1 MKKFFGFGAG
11 KGRSS
16 PTFRTEPM
24 NGLRAR
30 ADKNEEVNKSQRG
43 YDVRVKDLKKI
54 HRAAAVGDVAKMQ
67 RLLLLGKDVNKR
79 DKMKRTPLHL
89 ACTIGHADMVTLLVE
104 RKCQLNLCDR
114 ECKTPLMKAVQCQE
128 EACVTILLEHGAN
141 PHLTDNFGNTALH
154 YAVAGENTS
163 IVEKLILYHANIEAR
178 NKFELTPFLLA
189 VNENK
194 HQMVELLIGKKADV
208 HVVDKSKRTALML
221 AATSKSPDVVRLLL
235 QQGVNTSSRD
245 ECGWTAE
252 DYAVFGGFDVNRQ
265 IIAQHREERIKNF
278 SQNNNPVTNKT
289 FEEDSLSSISV
300 KPGDDNASWPTS
312 DDEDLSF
319 NMKNTSKPNLR
330 KLMNVSQR
338 FKNLETELGLVS
350 PQDETL
356 FEDDNSDN
364 KCEDTFGV
372 PSKPSVDIC
381 DSSPPALPSPD
392 SILKPPFTSLG
403 LGLTKEGEEQPVI
416 ETKHDGITESVP
428 QAQTVNDCLTSAD
441 RADKNDR
448 HVMLSALGF
457 AEQNEESPW
466 DSESNS
472 ESLPEKYIDHLSGNA
487 DQKGTSPLNEQV
499 EDSPEKYSFL
509 KPTVEEKDSVPKKG
523 GEMEEKQTSKS
534 DSPGKC
540 SYLKPA
546 VEGKDFVPNEPG
558 EMEEKEASKS
568 DSPEK
573 YFHLKPAV
581 EGKDFIP
588 NQPGE
593 MEEIQAC
600 QTDSPGKYSYL
611 KPGVEVNHSLPNK
624 PGEMEEKETSE
635 SDFSAE
641 LDLEM
646 TTEEEEESLSESENK
661 HLQIEETKRHQNDEM
676 AVLESIYA
684 SASAGLM
691 HPIGSGKTDNN
702 LCPITENEESDGDP
716 ALDTKELM
724 KGEKEKQTSKESVII
739 PRFEKAPSLTSRPLQ
754 MNDDST
760 SSGMDQD
767 EGRPAKKTSSEA
779 EEVKKQIDSVD
790 DLDDLT
796 PSSETISEDFHMPCS
811 NYMICMSLI
820 EQHGMDCKDSVSLLK
835 IQDMVLSYERLI
847 ELKKN
852 HCGQLKRKNKKMENK
867 ANRLQKELSET
878 KEVISKL
885 ELQKVEWEQ
894 ELCSLRFTLK
904 QEKERR
910 RNAEMLYEKIQ
921 EQLIR
926 KEEQYNKEVE
936 MKQELELNLRTLD
949 MELRTVKNDF
959 NQVVEEWNDTKKQ
972 LCREQDARILQ
983 DGILNNHLC
992 KQKEIE
998 MDNKR
1003 SSGISNSHENE
1014 KYLLHN
1020 KYILE
1025 DQIAMLR
1032 LEIDTINNQSQ
1043 EKERKYCEDIEIL
1056 KEKHVSLQ
1064 KTIKLN
1070 EERLTKTELQH
1081 SGQINALSIE
1091 NTMLKSKLE
1100 NEKQNK
1106 ERLDEKVESYR
1117 ARLAAAIQDY
1127 DQSQTSK
1134 RDLELAF
1141 QRAKGEWF
1149 RVQDKL
1155 NFDVSKLKEDNEL
1168 LSQNLSEAESKFN
1181 TLETELHRTRD
1192 ALREK
1197 TLVLERAQRDLSQ
1210 TQCQKKEIEHSYQS
1224 AQDKVSKYIGK
1235 QESLKERLSQ
1245 LQSEN
1250 MLLQQ
1255 QLDDAH
1261 NKASSK
1267 EKVVINIQD
1276 QFQDI
1281 LKKLEAESQ
1290 KQALVIEASKQELI
1304 NERNLLRE
1312 RMYVYEKEK
1321 VEREVAVRQL
1331 QEELADTLKKQ
1342 SMSEASLEVTSRCRM
1357 NLEDEVQDLKKKL
1370 AQIRN
1375 QLQDAQER
1383 HAEAVTRIET
1393 LKDHVQKLEVEN
1405 AELKDTITKQV
1416 EKIEQLQENTLSTC
1430 SSDDEKG
1437 QIKKFIELK
1446 QSLECSLN
1454 QEMKKNGELEKEI
1467 ARFKKLLKV
1476 TRKKLSEYENEDL
1489 SFHGDLRTSH
1499 AETDIQINMLKHKVD
1514 DLTAKLETLS
1524 SKNQVLT
1531 LELSSMKE
1539 IQTKCEKLEKNK
1551 KKLEQ
1556 QVVNLRSCVEV
1567 NMVEYSKIEQYKRE
1581 LEERTRLN
1589 IEEKLK
1595 EVDLFLQTQ
1604 VASQES
1610 LAQLRENNNA
1620 SLRSQMELR
1629 IKELEFE
1636 LLKMKSSQEDL
1647 TKTELDRYKHLY
1659 LEEVTHRMS
1668 LTNELNKTS
1677 ERLAETSTKLLVEK
1691 QQKQTLLDTINMR
1704 PSLDLPYGRNVNNSS
1719 LFNRNVTL
1727 RENVVIPTS
1736 NSWRSS
1742 KDIGTF
1748 LTKMQQEL
1756 EKNITRELE
1765 EVAAEFESGSS
1776 GGATSLESTFE
1787 RHINC
1792 DDVLKSYREYSQ
1804 FLKKKY
1810 TI

>member
-1 MKKFFGFGAG
+1 MKKFFGFGTG

-16 PTFRTEPM
+16 PTFRTELM
-24 NGLRAR
+24 NGLQAPV
-30 ADKNEEVNKSQRG
+30 DKNEGVNKSQHG
-43 YDVRVKDLKKI
+43 YNVRMKDLKKI
-54 HRAAAVGDVAKMQ
+54 HRAAFVGDVAKMQ
-67 RLLLLGKDVNKR
+67 RLLLLGKDLNKR

-114 ECKTPLMKAVQCQE
+114 ECRTPLMKAVQCQE

-154 YAVAGENTS
+154 YAVAGDNTS
-163 IVEKLILYHANIEAR
+163 IVEKLILYHANVEAR

-235 QQGVNTSSRD
+235 QQGINPSSRD

-252 DYAVFGGFDVNRQ
+252 DYAAFSGFDVNRQ
-265 IIAQHREERIKNF
+265 IIAQHTEERLKYF
-278 SQNNNPVTNKT
+278 SQNNNP
-289 FEEDSLSSISV
+289 
-300 KPGDDNASWPTS
+300 
-312 DDEDLSF
+312 
-319 NMKNTSKPNLR
+319 
-330 KLMNVSQR
+330 
-338 FKNLETELGLVS
+338 
-350 PQDETL
+350 
-356 FEDDNSDN
+356 
-364 KCEDTFGV
+364 
-372 PSKPSVDIC
+372 
-381 DSSPPALPSPD
+381 
-392 SILKPPFTSLG
+392 
-403 LGLTKEGEEQPVI
+403 
-416 ETKHDGITESVP
+416 
-428 QAQTVNDCLTSAD
+428 
-441 RADKNDR
+441 
-448 HVMLSALGF
+448 
-457 AEQNEESPW
+457 
-466 DSESNS
+466 
-472 ESLPEKYIDHLSGNA
+472 
-487 DQKGTSPLNEQV
+487 
-499 EDSPEKYSFL
+499 
-509 KPTVEEKDSVPKKG
+509 
-523 GEMEEKQTSKS
+523 

-546 VEGKDFVPNEPG
+546 VEGKGFVPNEPR
-558 EMEEKEASKS
+558 EMEDIQASQS
-568 DSPEK
+568 DSPGK
-573 YFHLKPAV
+573 YSYLKPAV

-588 NQPGE
+588 NQPRE
-593 MEEIQAC
+593 VEEIQAS
-600 QTDSPGKYSYL
+600 QSDSPGKYSYL

-661 HLQIEETKRHQNDEM
+661 HLQIEETEKHQNDEM

-684 SASAGLM
+684 SAAAGLM

-702 LCPITENEESDGDP
+702 LCRITENEESDGDP
-716 ALDTKELM
+716 ALDTKELR
-724 KGEKEKQTSKESVII
+724 KGEKEKQTSEESVIT

-767 EGRPAKKTSSEA
+767 EGRPAKKTSSEE
-779 EEVKKQIDSVD
+779 EEVKKQIDSMD

-796 PSSETISEDFHMPCS
+796 PSSETISEGFHVPCS
-811 NYMICMSLI
+811 NYMTCMSLI

-835 IQDMVLSYERLI
+835 IQDTVLSYGRLI
-847 ELKKN
+847 ELKKY

-867 ANRLQKELSET
+867 AKGLQKELSEK
-878 KEVISKL
+878 KEMLSNL

-921 EQLIR
+921 EQLTR

-959 NQVVEEWNDTKKQ
+959 SQVVEEWNDTKKQ

-1003 SSGISNSHENE
+1003 SSGISNSCEKE

-1020 KYILE
+1020 KYMLE

-1032 LEIDTINNQSQ
+1032 LEIDTINNQNQ

-1064 KTIKLN
+1064 KTIKLT
-1070 EERLTKTELQH
+1070 EERLTNTELQH
-1081 SGQINALSIE
+1081 SGQINALTIE

-1106 ERLDEKVESYR
+1106 ERLDENVESYR
-1117 ARLAAAIQDY
+1117 ARLATAIQDY

-1197 TLVLERAQRDLSQ
+1197 TLVLERVQRDLSQ
-1210 TQCQKKEIEHSYQS
+1210 TQCQKKEIEHAYQS

-1255 QLDDAH
+1255 QLDDAY

-1281 LKKLEAESQ
+1281 IKKLQAESQ

-1357 NLEDEVQDLKKKL
+1357 NLEDEVKDLKEKL
-1370 AQIRN
+1370 AQSRN

-1383 HAEAVTRIET
+1383 HAEAVMRIET

-1405 AELKDTITKQV
+1405 AELKDTIKKQV
-1416 EKIEQLQENTLSTC
+1416 GKIEQLQENTLSTC
-1430 SSDDEKG
+1430 SSDDEKE

-1467 ARFKKLLKV
+1467 TRFKKLLKA
-1476 TRKKLSEYENEDL
+1476 TRKKLSECGNEDL

-1531 LELSSMKE
+1531 QELSSMKE

-1556 QVVNLRSCVEV
+1556 QVVNLRSRVEV

-1589 IEEKLK
+1589 IAEKLK
-1595 EVDLFLQTQ
+1595 EVNLFLQTQ

-1610 LAQLRENNNA
+1610 LAQLRENTNA

-1636 LLKMKSSQEDL
+1636 LFKMKSSQEDL
-1647 TKTELDRYKHLY
+1647 TKTELGRYKHLY
-1659 LEEVTHRMS
+1659 LEEVMHRTS

-1704 PSLDLPYGRNVNNSS
+1704 PALDLPYGRNVNNSS
-1719 LFNRNVTL
+1719 LFNRNVAL
-1727 RENVVIPTS
+1727 RENMVIPTS

-1765 EVAAEFESGSS
+1765 KVAAEFESGSS

-1792 DDVLKSYREYSQ
+1792 DDVQKAYREYSE

-1810 TI
+1810 SI

>member
-1 MKKFFGFGAG
+1 MKKFFGFGTG

-16 PTFRTEPM
+16 PTFRTELM
-24 NGLRAR
+24 NGLQAPV
-30 ADKNEEVNKSQRG
+30 DKNEGVNKSQHG
-43 YDVRVKDLKKI
+43 YNVRMKDLKKI
-54 HRAAAVGDVAKMQ
+54 HRAAFVGDVAKMQ
-67 RLLLLGKDVNKR
+67 RLLLLGKDLNKR

-114 ECKTPLMKAVQCQE
+114 ECRTPLMKAVQCQE

-154 YAVAGENTS
+154 YAVAGDNTS
-163 IVEKLILYHANIEAR
+163 IVEKLILYHANVEAR

-235 QQGVNTSSRD
+235 QQGINPSSRD

-252 DYAVFGGFDVNRQ
+252 DYAAFSGFDVNRQ
-265 IIAQHREERIKNF
+265 IIAQHTEERLKYF
-278 SQNNNPVTNKT
+278 SQNNNPVANKT

-312 DDEDLSF
+312 DDEDLSL

-338 FKNLETELGLVS
+338 FKNLETKLGLVS
-350 PQDETL
+350 PGDKTL
-356 FEDDNSDN
+356 FEDESFDN
-364 KCEDTFGV
+364 KCEDMVGV
-372 PSKPSVDIC
+372 PSKPSVNVC

-392 SILKPPFTSLG
+392 SILKPPFTLLG
-403 LGLTKEGEEQPVI
+403 LGLTKEGEEQPAI
-416 ETKHDGITESVP
+416 GTKDDGITESVP
-428 QAQTVNDCLTSAD
+428 QEQTVNDCLTSAD

-457 AEQNEESPW
+457 TEQNEESPW

-472 ESLPEKYIDHLSGNA
+472 ESLPETYIDHLSGNA

-499 EDSPEKYSFL
+499 EDVFYIPSCMSGSRNFKMAKLEDTRNVGIPVAHMDSLEKYSFL

-523 GEMEEKQTSKS
+523 GEMEEKQTSK
-534 DSPGKC
+534 
-540 SYLKPA
+540 
-546 VEGKDFVPNEPG
+546 
-558 EMEEKEASKS
+558 
-568 DSPEK
+568 
-573 YFHLKPAV
+573 
-581 EGKDFIP
+581 
-588 NQPGE
+588 
-593 MEEIQAC
+593 
-600 QTDSPGKYSYL
+600 
-611 KPGVEVNHSLPNK
+611 
-624 PGEMEEKETSE
+624 

-661 HLQIEETKRHQNDEM
+661 HLQIEETEKHQNDEM

-684 SASAGLM
+684 SAAAGLM

-702 LCPITENEESDGDP
+702 LCRITENEESDGDP
-716 ALDTKELM
+716 ALDTKELR
-724 KGEKEKQTSKESVII
+724 KGEKEKQTSEESVIT

-767 EGRPAKKTSSEA
+767 EGRPAKKTSSEE
-779 EEVKKQIDSVD
+779 EEVKKQIDSMD

-796 PSSETISEDFHMPCS
+796 PSSETISEGFHVPCS
-811 NYMICMSLI
+811 NYMTCMSLI

-835 IQDMVLSYERLI
+835 IQDTVLSYGRLI
-847 ELKKN
+847 ELKKY

-867 ANRLQKELSET
+867 AKGLQKELSEK
-878 KEVISKL
+878 KEMLSNL

-921 EQLIR
+921 EQLTR

-959 NQVVEEWNDTKKQ
+959 SQVVEEWNDTKKQ

-1003 SSGISNSHENE
+1003 SSGISNSCEKE

-1020 KYILE
+1020 KYMLE

-1032 LEIDTINNQSQ
+1032 LEIDTINNQNQ

-1064 KTIKLN
+1064 KTIKLT
-1070 EERLTKTELQH
+1070 EERLTNTELQH
-1081 SGQINALSIE
+1081 SGQINALTIE

-1106 ERLDEKVESYR
+1106 ERLDENVESYR
-1117 ARLAAAIQDY
+1117 ARLATAIQDY

-1197 TLVLERAQRDLSQ
+1197 TLVLERVQRDLSQ
-1210 TQCQKKEIEHSYQS
+1210 TQCQKKEIEHAYQS

-1255 QLDDAH
+1255 QLDDAY

-1281 LKKLEAESQ
+1281 IKKLQAESQ

-1357 NLEDEVQDLKKKL
+1357 NLEDEVKDLKEKL
-1370 AQIRN
+1370 AQSRN

-1383 HAEAVTRIET
+1383 HAEAVMRIET

-1405 AELKDTITKQV
+1405 AELKDTIKKQV
-1416 EKIEQLQENTLSTC
+1416 GKIEQLQENTLSTC
-1430 SSDDEKG
+1430 SSDDEKE

-1467 ARFKKLLKV
+1467 TRFKKLLKA
-1476 TRKKLSEYENEDL
+1476 TRKKLSECGNEDL

-1531 LELSSMKE
+1531 QELSSMKE

-1556 QVVNLRSCVEV
+1556 QVVNLRSRVEV

-1589 IEEKLK
+1589 IAEKLK
-1595 EVDLFLQTQ
+1595 EVNLFLQTQ

-1610 LAQLRENNNA
+1610 LAQLRENTNA

-1636 LLKMKSSQEDL
+1636 LFKMKSSQEDL
-1647 TKTELDRYKHLY
+1647 TKTELGRYKHLY
-1659 LEEVTHRMS
+1659 LEEVMHRTS

-1704 PSLDLPYGRNVNNSS
+1704 PALDLPYGRNVNNSS
-1719 LFNRNVTL
+1719 LFNRNVAL
-1727 RENVVIPTS
+1727 RENMVIPTS

-1765 EVAAEFESGSS
+1765 KVAAEFESGSS

-1792 DDVLKSYREYSQ
+1792 DDVQKAYREYSE

-1810 TI
+1810 SI

>member
-1 MKKFFGFGAG
+1 MKKFFGFGTG

-16 PTFRTEPM
+16 PTFRTELM
-24 NGLRAR
+24 NGLQAPV
-30 ADKNEEVNKSQRG
+30 DKNEGVNKSQHG
-43 YDVRVKDLKKI
+43 YNVRMKDLKKI
-54 HRAAAVGDVAKMQ
+54 HRAAFVGDVAKMQ
-67 RLLLLGKDVNKR
+67 RLLLLGKDLNKR

-114 ECKTPLMKAVQCQE
+114 ECRTPLMKAVQCQE

-154 YAVAGENTS
+154 YAVAGDNTS
-163 IVEKLILYHANIEAR
+163 IVEKLILYHANVEAR

-235 QQGVNTSSRD
+235 QQGINPSSRD

-252 DYAVFGGFDVNRQ
+252 DYAAFSGFDVNRQ
-265 IIAQHREERIKNF
+265 IIAQHTEERLKYF
-278 SQNNNPVTNKT
+278 SQNNNP
-289 FEEDSLSSISV
+289 
-300 KPGDDNASWPTS
+300 
-312 DDEDLSF
+312 
-319 NMKNTSKPNLR
+319 
-330 KLMNVSQR
+330 
-338 FKNLETELGLVS
+338 
-350 PQDETL
+350 
-356 FEDDNSDN
+356 
-364 KCEDTFGV
+364 
-372 PSKPSVDIC
+372 
-381 DSSPPALPSPD
+381 
-392 SILKPPFTSLG
+392 
-403 LGLTKEGEEQPVI
+403 
-416 ETKHDGITESVP
+416 
-428 QAQTVNDCLTSAD
+428 
-441 RADKNDR
+441 
-448 HVMLSALGF
+448 
-457 AEQNEESPW
+457 
-466 DSESNS
+466 
-472 ESLPEKYIDHLSGNA
+472 
-487 DQKGTSPLNEQV
+487 
-499 EDSPEKYSFL
+499 
-509 KPTVEEKDSVPKKG
+509 
-523 GEMEEKQTSKS
+523 
-534 DSPGKC
+534 
-540 SYLKPA
+540 
-546 VEGKDFVPNEPG
+546 
-558 EMEEKEASKS
+558 
-568 DSPEK
+568 
-573 YFHLKPAV
+573 
-581 EGKDFIP
+581 
-588 NQPGE
+588 
-593 MEEIQAC
+593 
-600 QTDSPGKYSYL
+600 
-611 KPGVEVNHSLPNK
+611 
-624 PGEMEEKETSE
+624 
-635 SDFSAE
+635 DFSAE

-661 HLQIEETKRHQNDEM
+661 HLQIEETEKHQNDEM

-684 SASAGLM
+684 SAAAGLM

-702 LCPITENEESDGDP
+702 LCRITENEESDGDP
-716 ALDTKELM
+716 ALDTKELR
-724 KGEKEKQTSKESVII
+724 KGEKEKQTSEESVIT

-767 EGRPAKKTSSEA
+767 EGRPAKKTSSEE
-779 EEVKKQIDSVD
+779 EEVKKQIDSMD

-796 PSSETISEDFHMPCS
+796 PSSETISEGFHVPCS
-811 NYMICMSLI
+811 NYMTCMSLI

-835 IQDMVLSYERLI
+835 IQDTVLSYGRLI
-847 ELKKN
+847 ELKKY

-867 ANRLQKELSET
+867 AKGLQKELSEK
-878 KEVISKL
+878 KEMLSNL

-921 EQLIR
+921 EQLTR

-959 NQVVEEWNDTKKQ
+959 SQVVEEWNDTKKQ

-1003 SSGISNSHENE
+1003 SSGISNSCEKE

-1020 KYILE
+1020 KYMLE

-1032 LEIDTINNQSQ
+1032 LEIDTINNQNQ

-1064 KTIKLN
+1064 KTIKLT
-1070 EERLTKTELQH
+1070 EERLTNTELQH
-1081 SGQINALSIE
+1081 SGQINALTIE

-1106 ERLDEKVESYR
+1106 ERLDENVESYR
-1117 ARLAAAIQDY
+1117 ARLATAIQDY

-1197 TLVLERAQRDLSQ
+1197 TLVLERVQRDLSQ
-1210 TQCQKKEIEHSYQS
+1210 TQCQKKEIEHAYQS

-1255 QLDDAH
+1255 QLDDAY

-1281 LKKLEAESQ
+1281 IKKLQAESQ

-1357 NLEDEVQDLKKKL
+1357 NLEDEVKDLKEKL
-1370 AQIRN
+1370 AQSRN

-1383 HAEAVTRIET
+1383 HAEAVMRIET

-1405 AELKDTITKQV
+1405 AELKDTIKKQV
-1416 EKIEQLQENTLSTC
+1416 GKIEQLQENTLSTC
-1430 SSDDEKG
+1430 SSDDEKE

-1467 ARFKKLLKV
+1467 TRFKKLLKA
-1476 TRKKLSEYENEDL
+1476 TRKKLSECGNEDL

-1531 LELSSMKE
+1531 QELSSMKE

-1556 QVVNLRSCVEV
+1556 QVVNLRSRVEV

-1589 IEEKLK
+1589 IAEKLK
-1595 EVDLFLQTQ
+1595 EVNLFLQTQ

-1610 LAQLRENNNA
+1610 LAQLRENTNA

-1636 LLKMKSSQEDL
+1636 LFKMKSSQEDL
-1647 TKTELDRYKHLY
+1647 TKTELGRYKHLY
-1659 LEEVTHRMS
+1659 LEEVMHRTS

-1704 PSLDLPYGRNVNNSS
+1704 PALDLPYGRNVNNSS
-1719 LFNRNVTL
+1719 LFNRNVAL
-1727 RENVVIPTS
+1727 RENMVIPTS

-1765 EVAAEFESGSS
+1765 KVAAEFESGSS

-1792 DDVLKSYREYSQ
+1792 DDVQKAYREYSE

-1810 TI
+1810 SI

>member
-24 NGLRAR
+24 SGLGAR

-43 YDVRVKDLKKI
+43 YDVRLKDLKKI

-128 EACVTILLEHGAN
+128 EACVTILLEHGAD

-265 IIAQHREERIKNF
+265 IIAQHREERLKNF

-312 DDEDLSF
+312 DDEDLSL

-350 PQDETL
+350 PRDETL

-372 PSKPSVDIC
+372 PSKPSVDVC
-381 DSSPPALPSPD
+381 DSSPALPSPD
-392 SILKPPFTSLG
+392 SILKPPFTLLG
-403 LGLTKEGEEQPVI
+403 LGLTKEGEERPAI
-416 ETKHDGITESVP
+416 ETKDDGITESVP
-428 QAQTVNDCLTSAD
+428 QAQTVNGCLTSAD

-466 DSESNS
+466 DS
-472 ESLPEKYIDHLSGNA
+472 
-487 DQKGTSPLNEQV
+487 
-499 EDSPEKYSFL
+499 
-509 KPTVEEKDSVPKKG
+509 
-523 GEMEEKQTSKS
+523 
-534 DSPGKC
+534 
-540 SYLKPA
+540 
-546 VEGKDFVPNEPG
+546 
-558 EMEEKEASKS
+558 
-568 DSPEK
+568 
-573 YFHLKPAV
+573 
-581 EGKDFIP
+581 
-588 NQPGE
+588 
-593 MEEIQAC
+593 
-600 QTDSPGKYSYL
+600 
-611 KPGVEVNHSLPNK
+611 
-624 PGEMEEKETSE
+624 
-635 SDFSAE
+635 
-641 LDLEM
+641 
-646 TTEEEEESLSESENK
+646 
-661 HLQIEETKRHQNDEM
+661 
-676 AVLESIYA
+676 
-684 SASAGLM
+684 
-691 HPIGSGKTDNN
+691 
-702 LCPITENEESDGDP
+702 
-716 ALDTKELM
+716 
-724 KGEKEKQTSKESVII
+724 
-739 PRFEKAPSLTSRPLQ
+739 
-754 MNDDST
+754 
-760 SSGMDQD
+760 
-767 EGRPAKKTSSEA
+767 
-779 EEVKKQIDSVD
+779 
-790 DLDDLT
+790 
-796 PSSETISEDFHMPCS
+796 
-811 NYMICMSLI
+811 
-820 EQHGMDCKDSVSLLK
+820 
-835 IQDMVLSYERLI
+835 
-847 ELKKN
+847 
-852 HCGQLKRKNKKMENK
+852 
-867 ANRLQKELSET
+867 
-878 KEVISKL
+878 
-885 ELQKVEWEQ
+885 
-894 ELCSLRFTLK
+894 
-904 QEKERR
+904 
-910 RNAEMLYEKIQ
+910 
-921 EQLIR
+921 
-926 KEEQYNKEVE
+926 
-936 MKQELELNLRTLD
+936 
-949 MELRTVKNDF
+949 
-959 NQVVEEWNDTKKQ
+959 
-972 LCREQDARILQ
+972 
-983 DGILNNHLC
+983 
-992 KQKEIE
+992 
-998 MDNKR
+998 
-1003 SSGISNSHENE
+1003 
-1014 KYLLHN
+1014 
-1020 KYILE
+1020 
-1025 DQIAMLR
+1025 
-1032 LEIDTINNQSQ
+1032 
-1043 EKERKYCEDIEIL
+1043 
-1056 KEKHVSLQ
+1056 
-1064 KTIKLN
+1064 
-1070 EERLTKTELQH
+1070 
-1081 SGQINALSIE
+1081 
-1091 NTMLKSKLE
+1091 
-1100 NEKQNK
+1100 
-1106 ERLDEKVESYR
+1106 
-1117 ARLAAAIQDY
+1117 
-1127 DQSQTSK
+1127 
-1134 RDLELAF
+1134 
-1141 QRAKGEWF
+1141 
-1149 RVQDKL
+1149 
-1155 NFDVSKLKEDNEL
+1155 
-1168 LSQNLSEAESKFN
+1168 
-1181 TLETELHRTRD
+1181 
-1192 ALREK
+1192 
-1197 TLVLERAQRDLSQ
+1197 
-1210 TQCQKKEIEHSYQS
+1210 
-1224 AQDKVSKYIGK
+1224 
-1235 QESLKERLSQ
+1235 
-1245 LQSEN
+1245 
-1250 MLLQQ
+1250 
-1255 QLDDAH
+1255 
-1261 NKASSK
+1261 
-1267 EKVVINIQD
+1267 
-1276 QFQDI
+1276 
-1281 LKKLEAESQ
+1281 
-1290 KQALVIEASKQELI
+1290 
-1304 NERNLLRE
+1304 
-1312 RMYVYEKEK
+1312 
-1321 VEREVAVRQL
+1321 EVAVRQL

-1416 EKIEQLQENTLSTC
+1416 GKIEQLQENTLSTC

-1467 ARFKKLLKV
+1467 TRFKKLLKV

-1567 NMVEYSKIEQYKRE
+1567 NMVEYSKIEQYKWE

-1610 LAQLRENNNA
+1610 LAQLRENYNA

-1659 LEEVTHRMS
+1659 LEEVMHRTS

-1776 GGATSLESTFE
+1776 GGATALESTFE

>member
-24 NGLRAR
+24 SGLGAR

-43 YDVRVKDLKKI
+43 YDVRLKDLKKI

-128 EACVTILLEHGAN
+128 EACVTILLEHGAD

-265 IIAQHREERIKNF
+265 IIAQHREERLKNF

-312 DDEDLSF
+312 DDEDLSL

-350 PQDETL
+350 PRDETL

-372 PSKPSVDIC
+372 PSKPSVDVC
-381 DSSPPALPSPD
+381 DSSPALPSPD
-392 SILKPPFTSLG
+392 SILKPPFTLLG
-403 LGLTKEGEEQPVI
+403 LGLTKEGEERPAI
-416 ETKHDGITESVP
+416 ETKDDGITESVP
-428 QAQTVNDCLTSAD
+428 QAQTVNGCLTSAD

-466 DSESNS
+466 DSE
-472 ESLPEKYIDHLSGNA
+472 
-487 DQKGTSPLNEQV
+487 
-499 EDSPEKYSFL
+499 
-509 KPTVEEKDSVPKKG
+509 
-523 GEMEEKQTSKS
+523 
-534 DSPGKC
+534 
-540 SYLKPA
+540 
-546 VEGKDFVPNEPG
+546 
-558 EMEEKEASKS
+558 
-568 DSPEK
+568 
-573 YFHLKPAV
+573 
-581 EGKDFIP
+581 
-588 NQPGE
+588 
-593 MEEIQAC
+593 
-600 QTDSPGKYSYL
+600 
-611 KPGVEVNHSLPNK
+611 
-624 PGEMEEKETSE
+624 
-635 SDFSAE
+635 
-641 LDLEM
+641 
-646 TTEEEEESLSESENK
+646 
-661 HLQIEETKRHQNDEM
+661 
-676 AVLESIYA
+676 
-684 SASAGLM
+684 
-691 HPIGSGKTDNN
+691 
-702 LCPITENEESDGDP
+702 
-716 ALDTKELM
+716 
-724 KGEKEKQTSKESVII
+724 
-739 PRFEKAPSLTSRPLQ
+739 
-754 MNDDST
+754 
-760 SSGMDQD
+760 
-767 EGRPAKKTSSEA
+767 
-779 EEVKKQIDSVD
+779 
-790 DLDDLT
+790 
-796 PSSETISEDFHMPCS
+796 
-811 NYMICMSLI
+811 
-820 EQHGMDCKDSVSLLK
+820 
-835 IQDMVLSYERLI
+835 
-847 ELKKN
+847 
-852 HCGQLKRKNKKMENK
+852 
-867 ANRLQKELSET
+867 
-878 KEVISKL
+878 
-885 ELQKVEWEQ
+885 
-894 ELCSLRFTLK
+894 
-904 QEKERR
+904 
-910 RNAEMLYEKIQ
+910 
-921 EQLIR
+921 
-926 KEEQYNKEVE
+926 
-936 MKQELELNLRTLD
+936 
-949 MELRTVKNDF
+949 
-959 NQVVEEWNDTKKQ
+959 
-972 LCREQDARILQ
+972 
-983 DGILNNHLC
+983 
-992 KQKEIE
+992 
-998 MDNKR
+998 
-1003 SSGISNSHENE
+1003 
-1014 KYLLHN
+1014 
-1020 KYILE
+1020 
-1025 DQIAMLR
+1025 
-1032 LEIDTINNQSQ
+1032 
-1043 EKERKYCEDIEIL
+1043 
-1056 KEKHVSLQ
+1056 
-1064 KTIKLN
+1064 
-1070 EERLTKTELQH
+1070 
-1081 SGQINALSIE
+1081 
-1091 NTMLKSKLE
+1091 
-1100 NEKQNK
+1100 
-1106 ERLDEKVESYR
+1106 
-1117 ARLAAAIQDY
+1117 
-1127 DQSQTSK
+1127 
-1134 RDLELAF
+1134 
-1141 QRAKGEWF
+1141 
-1149 RVQDKL
+1149 
-1155 NFDVSKLKEDNEL
+1155 
-1168 LSQNLSEAESKFN
+1168 
-1181 TLETELHRTRD
+1181 
-1192 ALREK
+1192 
-1197 TLVLERAQRDLSQ
+1197 
-1210 TQCQKKEIEHSYQS
+1210 
-1224 AQDKVSKYIGK
+1224 
-1235 QESLKERLSQ
+1235 
-1245 LQSEN
+1245 
-1250 MLLQQ
+1250 
-1255 QLDDAH
+1255 
-1261 NKASSK
+1261 
-1267 EKVVINIQD
+1267 
-1276 QFQDI
+1276 
-1281 LKKLEAESQ
+1281 
-1290 KQALVIEASKQELI
+1290 
-1304 NERNLLRE
+1304 
-1312 RMYVYEKEK
+1312 
-1321 VEREVAVRQL
+1321 
-1331 QEELADTLKKQ
+1331 
-1342 SMSEASLEVTSRCRM
+1342 
-1357 NLEDEVQDLKKKL
+1357 
-1370 AQIRN
+1370 
-1375 QLQDAQER
+1375 
-1383 HAEAVTRIET
+1383 
-1393 LKDHVQKLEVEN
+1393 
-1405 AELKDTITKQV
+1405 
-1416 EKIEQLQENTLSTC
+1416 
-1430 SSDDEKG
+1430 
-1437 QIKKFIELK
+1437 
-1446 QSLECSLN
+1446 
-1454 QEMKKNGELEKEI
+1454 
-1467 ARFKKLLKV
+1467 
-1476 TRKKLSEYENEDL
+1476 
-1489 SFHGDLRTSH
+1489 
-1499 AETDIQINMLKHKVD
+1499 VD

-1567 NMVEYSKIEQYKRE
+1567 NMVEYSKIEQYKWE

-1610 LAQLRENNNA
+1610 LAQLRENYNA

-1659 LEEVTHRMS
+1659 LEEVMHRTS

-1776 GGATSLESTFE
+1776 GGATALESTFE

>member
-1 MKKFFGFGAG
+1 
-11 KGRSS
+11 
-16 PTFRTEPM
+16 
-24 NGLRAR
+24 
-30 ADKNEEVNKSQRG
+30 
-43 YDVRVKDLKKI
+43 
-54 HRAAAVGDVAKMQ
+54 
-67 RLLLLGKDVNKR
+67 
-79 DKMKRTPLHL
+79 
-89 ACTIGHADMVTLLVE
+89 
-104 RKCQLNLCDR
+104 
-114 ECKTPLMKAVQCQE
+114 
-128 EACVTILLEHGAN
+128 
-141 PHLTDNFGNTALH
+141 
-154 YAVAGENTS
+154 
-163 IVEKLILYHANIEAR
+163 
-178 NKFELTPFLLA
+178 
-189 VNENK
+189 
-194 HQMVELLIGKKADV
+194 
-208 HVVDKSKRTALML
+208 
-221 AATSKSPDVVRLLL
+221 
-235 QQGVNTSSRD
+235 
-245 ECGWTAE
+245 
-252 DYAVFGGFDVNRQ
+252 
-265 IIAQHREERIKNF
+265 
-278 SQNNNPVTNKT
+278 
-289 FEEDSLSSISV
+289 
-300 KPGDDNASWPTS
+300 
-312 DDEDLSF
+312 
-319 NMKNTSKPNLR
+319 
-330 KLMNVSQR
+330 
-338 FKNLETELGLVS
+338 
-350 PQDETL
+350 
-356 FEDDNSDN
+356 
-364 KCEDTFGV
+364 
-372 PSKPSVDIC
+372 
-381 DSSPPALPSPD
+381 
-392 SILKPPFTSLG
+392 
-403 LGLTKEGEEQPVI
+403 
-416 ETKHDGITESVP
+416 
-428 QAQTVNDCLTSAD
+428 
-441 RADKNDR
+441 
-448 HVMLSALGF
+448 
-457 AEQNEESPW
+457 
-466 DSESNS
+466 
-472 ESLPEKYIDHLSGNA
+472 
-487 DQKGTSPLNEQV
+487 
-499 EDSPEKYSFL
+499 
-509 KPTVEEKDSVPKKG
+509 
-523 GEMEEKQTSKS
+523 MEEKQTSKS

-546 VEGKDFVPNEPG
+546 VEGKGFVPNEPR
-558 EMEEKEASKS
+558 EMEDIQASQS
-568 DSPEK
+568 DSPGK
-573 YFHLKPAV
+573 YSYLKPAV
-581 EGKDFIP
+581 EGKEFIP
-588 NQPGE
+588 NQPRE
-593 MEEIQAC
+593 VEEIQAS
-600 QTDSPGKYSYL
+600 QSDSPGKYSYL

-661 HLQIEETKRHQNDEM
+661 HLQIEETEKHQNDEM

-684 SASAGLM
+684 SAAAGLM

-716 ALDTKELM
+716 ALDTKELR
-724 KGEKEKQTSKESVII
+724 KGEKEKQTSKESVIT

-767 EGRPAKKTSSEA
+767 EGRPAKKTSSEE
-779 EEVKKQIDSVD
+779 EEVKKQIHSMD

-796 PSSETISEDFHMPCS
+796 PSSETISEGFHVPCC
-811 NYMICMSLI
+811 NYMTCMSLI

-835 IQDMVLSYERLI
+835 IQDTVLSYERLI
-847 ELKKN
+847 ELKKY
-852 HCGQLKRKNKKMENK
+852 HCAQLKRKNKKMENK
-867 ANRLQKELSET
+867 ANGLQKELSET
-878 KEVISKL
+878 KEMMSKL
-885 ELQKVEWEQ
+885 ELQKIEWEQ

-921 EQLIR
+921 EQLTR

-949 MELRTVKNDF
+949 MELKTVKNDF
-959 NQVVEEWNDTKKQ
+959 SQVVEEWNDTKKQ

-1003 SSGISNSHENE
+1003 SSGISNSCEKE

-1020 KYILE
+1020 KYMLE
-1025 DQIAMLR
+1025 DQISMLR
-1032 LEIDTINNQSQ
+1032 LEIETINNQNQ

-1064 KTIKLN
+1064 KTIKLT
-1070 EERLTKTELQH
+1070 EERLTNTELQH
-1081 SGQINALSIE
+1081 SGQINALTIE

-1117 ARLAAAIQDY
+1117 ARLATAIQDY

-1181 TLETELHRTRD
+1181 TLETELHHTRD

-1197 TLVLERAQRDLSQ
+1197 TLVLERVQRDLSQ
-1210 TQCQKKEIEHSYQS
+1210 TQCQKKEIEHAYQS

-1255 QLDDAH
+1255 QLDDAY

-1281 LKKLEAESQ
+1281 IKKLQAESQ

-1357 NLEDEVQDLKKKL
+1357 NLEDEVKDLKEKL

-1383 HAEAVTRIET
+1383 HAEAVMRIET

-1405 AELKDTITKQV
+1405 AELKDTIKKQV
-1416 EKIEQLQENTLSTC
+1416 GKIEQLQENTLSTC

-1467 ARFKKLLKV
+1467 TRFKKLLKA
-1476 TRKKLSEYENEDL
+1476 TRKKLSEYGNEDL

-1499 AETDIQINMLKHKVD
+1499 TETDIQINMLKHKV
-1514 DLTAKLETLS
+1514 
-1524 SKNQVLT
+1524 
-1531 LELSSMKE
+1531 
-1539 IQTKCEKLEKNK
+1539 I
-1551 KKLEQ
+1551 
-1556 QVVNLRSCVEV
+1556 
-1567 NMVEYSKIEQYKRE
+1567 
-1581 LEERTRLN
+1581 
-1589 IEEKLK
+1589 
-1595 EVDLFLQTQ
+1595 
-1604 VASQES
+1604 
-1610 LAQLRENNNA
+1610 
-1620 SLRSQMELR
+1620 
-1629 IKELEFE
+1629 
-1636 LLKMKSSQEDL
+1636 
-1647 TKTELDRYKHLY
+1647 
-1659 LEEVTHRMS
+1659 
-1668 LTNELNKTS
+1668 
-1677 ERLAETSTKLLVEK
+1677 
-1691 QQKQTLLDTINMR
+1691 
-1704 PSLDLPYGRNVNNSS
+1704 
-1719 LFNRNVTL
+1719 FN
-1727 RENVVIPTS
+1727 
-1736 NSWRSS
+1736 
-1742 KDIGTF
+1742 
-1748 LTKMQQEL
+1748 
-1756 EKNITRELE
+1756 
-1765 EVAAEFESGSS
+1765 
-1776 GGATSLESTFE
+1776 
-1787 RHINC
+1787 
-1792 DDVLKSYREYSQ
+1792 
-1804 FLKKKY
+1804 
-1810 TI
+1810 

>member
-1 MKKFFGFGAG
+1 MKKFFGFGTG

-16 PTFRTEPM
+16 PTFRTELM
-24 NGLRAR
+24 NGLQAPV
-30 ADKNEEVNKSQRG
+30 DKNEGVNKSQHG
-43 YDVRVKDLKKI
+43 YNVRMKDLKKI
-54 HRAAAVGDVAKMQ
+54 HRAAFVGDVAKMQ
-67 RLLLLGKDVNKR
+67 RLLLLGKDLNKR

-114 ECKTPLMKAVQCQE
+114 ECRTPLMKAVQCQE

-154 YAVAGENTS
+154 YAVAGDNTS
-163 IVEKLILYHANIEAR
+163 IVEKLILYHANVEAR

-235 QQGVNTSSRD
+235 QQGINPSSRD

-252 DYAVFGGFDVNRQ
+252 DYAAFSGFDVNRQ
-265 IIAQHREERIKNF
+265 IIAQHTEERLKYF
-278 SQNNNPVTNKT
+278 SQNNNPVANKT

-312 DDEDLSF
+312 DDEDLSL

-338 FKNLETELGLVS
+338 FKNLETKLGLVS
-350 PQDETL
+350 PGDKTL
-356 FEDDNSDN
+356 FEDESFDN
-364 KCEDTFGV
+364 KCEDMVGV
-372 PSKPSVDIC
+372 PSKPSVNVC

-392 SILKPPFTSLG
+392 SILKPPFTLLG
-403 LGLTKEGEEQPVI
+403 LGLTKEGEEQPAI
-416 ETKHDGITESVP
+416 GTKDDGITESVP
-428 QAQTVNDCLTSAD
+428 QEQTVNDCLTSAD

-457 AEQNEESPW
+457 TEQNEESPW

-472 ESLPEKYIDHLSGNA
+472 ESLPETYIDHLSGNA

-499 EDSPEKYSFL
+499 EDSP
-509 KPTVEEKDSVPKKG
+509 
-523 GEMEEKQTSKS
+523 
-534 DSPGKC
+534 GKC

-546 VEGKDFVPNEPG
+546 VEGKGFVPNEPR
-558 EMEEKEASKS
+558 EMEDIQASQS
-568 DSPEK
+568 DSPGK
-573 YFHLKPAV
+573 YSYLKPAV

-588 NQPGE
+588 NQPRE
-593 MEEIQAC
+593 VEEIQAS
-600 QTDSPGKYSYL
+600 QSDSPGKYSYL

-661 HLQIEETKRHQNDEM
+661 HLQIEETEKHQNDEM

-684 SASAGLM
+684 SAAAGLM

-702 LCPITENEESDGDP
+702 LCRITENEESDGDP
-716 ALDTKELM
+716 ALDTKELR
-724 KGEKEKQTSKESVII
+724 KGEKEKQTSEESVIT

-767 EGRPAKKTSSEA
+767 EGRPAKKTSSEE
-779 EEVKKQIDSVD
+779 EEVKKQIDSMD

-796 PSSETISEDFHMPCS
+796 PSSETISEGFHVPCS
-811 NYMICMSLI
+811 NYMTCMSLI

-835 IQDMVLSYERLI
+835 IQDTVLSYGRLI
-847 ELKKN
+847 ELKKY

-867 ANRLQKELSET
+867 AKGLQKELSEK
-878 KEVISKL
+878 KEMLSNL

-921 EQLIR
+921 EQLTR

-959 NQVVEEWNDTKKQ
+959 SQVVEEWNDTKKQ

-1003 SSGISNSHENE
+1003 SSGISNSCEKE

-1020 KYILE
+1020 KYMLE

-1032 LEIDTINNQSQ
+1032 LEIDTINNQNQ

-1064 KTIKLN
+1064 KTIKLT
-1070 EERLTKTELQH
+1070 EERLTNTELQH
-1081 SGQINALSIE
+1081 SGQINALTIE

-1106 ERLDEKVESYR
+1106 ERLDENVESYR
-1117 ARLAAAIQDY
+1117 ARLATAIQDY

-1197 TLVLERAQRDLSQ
+1197 TLVLERVQRDLSQ
-1210 TQCQKKEIEHSYQS
+1210 TQCQKKEIEHAYQS

-1255 QLDDAH
+1255 QLDDAY

-1281 LKKLEAESQ
+1281 IKKLQAESQ

-1357 NLEDEVQDLKKKL
+1357 NLEDEVKDLKEKL
-1370 AQIRN
+1370 AQSRN

-1383 HAEAVTRIET
+1383 HAEAVMRIET

-1405 AELKDTITKQV
+1405 AELKDTIKKQV
-1416 EKIEQLQENTLSTC
+1416 GKIEQLQENTLSTC
-1430 SSDDEKG
+1430 SSDDEKE

-1467 ARFKKLLKV
+1467 TRFKKLLKA
-1476 TRKKLSEYENEDL
+1476 TRKKLSECGNEDL

-1531 LELSSMKE
+1531 QELSSMKE

-1556 QVVNLRSCVEV
+1556 QVVNLRSRVEV

-1589 IEEKLK
+1589 IAEKLK
-1595 EVDLFLQTQ
+1595 EVNLFLQTQ

-1610 LAQLRENNNA
+1610 LAQLRENTNA

-1636 LLKMKSSQEDL
+1636 LFKMKSSQEDL
-1647 TKTELDRYKHLY
+1647 TKTELGRYKHLY
-1659 LEEVTHRMS
+1659 LEEVMHRTS

-1704 PSLDLPYGRNVNNSS
+1704 PALDLPYGRNVNNSS
-1719 LFNRNVTL
+1719 LFNRNVAL
-1727 RENVVIPTS
+1727 RENMVIPTS

-1765 EVAAEFESGSS
+1765 KVAAEFESGSS

-1792 DDVLKSYREYSQ
+1792 DDVQKAYREYSE

-1810 TI
+1810 SI

>member
-1 MKKFFGFGAG
+1 MKKFFGFGTG

-16 PTFRTEPM
+16 PTFRTELM
-24 NGLRAR
+24 NGLQAPV
-30 ADKNEEVNKSQRG
+30 DKNEGVNKSQHG
-43 YDVRVKDLKKI
+43 YNVRMKDLKKI
-54 HRAAAVGDVAKMQ
+54 HRAAFVGDVAKMQ
-67 RLLLLGKDVNKR
+67 RLLLLGKDLNKR

-114 ECKTPLMKAVQCQE
+114 ECRTPLMKAVQCQE

-154 YAVAGENTS
+154 YAVAGDNTS
-163 IVEKLILYHANIEAR
+163 IVEKLILYHANVEAR

-235 QQGVNTSSRD
+235 QQGINPSSRD

-252 DYAVFGGFDVNRQ
+252 DYAAFSGFDVNRQ
-265 IIAQHREERIKNF
+265 IIAQHTEERLKYF
-278 SQNNNPVTNKT
+278 SQNNNPVANKT

-312 DDEDLSF
+312 DDEDLSL

-338 FKNLETELGLVS
+338 FKNLETKLGLVS
-350 PQDETL
+350 PGDKTL
-356 FEDDNSDN
+356 FEDESFDN
-364 KCEDTFGV
+364 KCEDMVGV
-372 PSKPSVDIC
+372 PSKPSVNVC

-392 SILKPPFTSLG
+392 SILKPPFTLLG
-403 LGLTKEGEEQPVI
+403 LGLTKEGEEQPAI
-416 ETKHDGITESVP
+416 GTKDDGITESVP
-428 QAQTVNDCLTSAD
+428 QEQTVNDCLTSAD

-457 AEQNEESPW
+457 TEQNEESPW

-472 ESLPEKYIDHLSGNA
+472 ESLPETYIDHLSGNA

-499 EDSPEKYSFL
+499 EDSPGKYS
-509 KPTVEEKDSVPKKG
+509 
-523 GEMEEKQTSKS
+523 
-534 DSPGKC
+534 
-540 SYLKPA
+540 Y
-546 VEGKDFVPNEPG
+546 
-558 EMEEKEASKS
+558 
-568 DSPEK
+568 
-573 YFHLKPAV
+573 LKPAV

-588 NQPGE
+588 NQPRE
-593 MEEIQAC
+593 VEEIQAS
-600 QTDSPGKYSYL
+600 QSDSPGKYSYL

-661 HLQIEETKRHQNDEM
+661 HLQIEETEKHQNDEM

-684 SASAGLM
+684 SAAAGLM

-702 LCPITENEESDGDP
+702 LCRITENEESDGDP
-716 ALDTKELM
+716 ALDTKELR
-724 KGEKEKQTSKESVII
+724 KGEKEKQTSEESVIT

-767 EGRPAKKTSSEA
+767 EGRPAKKTSSEE
-779 EEVKKQIDSVD
+779 EEVKKQIDSMD

-796 PSSETISEDFHMPCS
+796 PSSETISEGFHVPCS
-811 NYMICMSLI
+811 NYMTCMSLI

-835 IQDMVLSYERLI
+835 IQDTVLSYGRLI
-847 ELKKN
+847 ELKKY

-867 ANRLQKELSET
+867 AKGLQKELSEK
-878 KEVISKL
+878 KEMLSNL

-921 EQLIR
+921 EQLTR

-959 NQVVEEWNDTKKQ
+959 SQVVEEWNDTKKQ

-1003 SSGISNSHENE
+1003 SSGISNSCEKE

-1020 KYILE
+1020 KYMLE

-1032 LEIDTINNQSQ
+1032 LEIDTINNQNQ

-1064 KTIKLN
+1064 KTIKLT
-1070 EERLTKTELQH
+1070 EERLTNTELQH
-1081 SGQINALSIE
+1081 SGQINALTIE

-1106 ERLDEKVESYR
+1106 ERLDENVESYR
-1117 ARLAAAIQDY
+1117 ARLATAIQDY

-1197 TLVLERAQRDLSQ
+1197 TLVLERVQRDLSQ
-1210 TQCQKKEIEHSYQS
+1210 TQCQKKEIEHAYQS

-1255 QLDDAH
+1255 QLDDAY

-1281 LKKLEAESQ
+1281 IKKLQAESQ

-1357 NLEDEVQDLKKKL
+1357 NLEDEVKDLKEKL
-1370 AQIRN
+1370 AQSRN

-1383 HAEAVTRIET
+1383 HAEAVMRIET

-1405 AELKDTITKQV
+1405 AELKDTIKKQV
-1416 EKIEQLQENTLSTC
+1416 GKIEQLQENTLSTC
-1430 SSDDEKG
+1430 SSDDEKE

-1467 ARFKKLLKV
+1467 TRFKKLLKA
-1476 TRKKLSEYENEDL
+1476 TRKKLSECGNEDL

-1531 LELSSMKE
+1531 QELSSMKE

-1556 QVVNLRSCVEV
+1556 QVVNLRSRVEV

-1589 IEEKLK
+1589 IAEKLK
-1595 EVDLFLQTQ
+1595 EVNLFLQTQ

-1610 LAQLRENNNA
+1610 LAQLRENTNA

-1636 LLKMKSSQEDL
+1636 LFKMKSSQEDL
-1647 TKTELDRYKHLY
+1647 TKTELGRYKHLY
-1659 LEEVTHRMS
+1659 LEEVMHRTS

-1704 PSLDLPYGRNVNNSS
+1704 PALDLPYGRNVNNSS
-1719 LFNRNVTL
+1719 LFNRNVAL
-1727 RENVVIPTS
+1727 RENMVIPTS

-1765 EVAAEFESGSS
+1765 KVAAEFESGSS

-1792 DDVLKSYREYSQ
+1792 DDVQKAYREYSE

-1810 TI
+1810 SI

>member
-1 MKKFFGFGAG
+1 MKKFFGFGTG

-16 PTFRTEPM
+16 PVFRMELM
-24 NGLRAR
+24 NGLGAPV
-30 ADKNEEVNKSQRG
+30 DKKEEVNESPRR
-43 YDVRVKDLKKI
+43 YNIHVKDFKEI
-54 HRAAAVGDVAKMQ
+54 HRAAVMGNILKMQ

-79 DKMKRTPLHL
+79 DKKKRTPLHL
-89 ACTIGHADMVTLLVE
+89 ACTIGHADMVDFLVE
-104 RKCQLNLCDR
+104 RKCELDLYDQDCR
-114 ECKTPLMKAVQCQE
+114 TPLMKAVQYQE

-141 PHLTDNFGNTALH
+141 PRLTDNFGNTALH

-163 IVEKLILYHANIEAR
+163 IAEKLILYHANIEAR
-178 NKFELTPFLLA
+178 NKFELTPFLLAITENKYQMVELLIGKKADVHVVDKSKRYNNSEFLRVKLCLCYFRTALMLAAISKSPDVVRLLLQQGVNTSSRDECGWTAGHYAVFGGFDVYVLEFGDREIKNSPFPQEALGFDGFELTPFLLA

-235 QQGVNTSSRD
+235 QQGINPSSRD

-252 DYAVFGGFDVNRQ
+252 DYAAFSGFDVNRQ
-265 IIAQHREERIKNF
+265 IIAQHTEERLKNF
-278 SQNNNPVTNKT
+278 SQNNNPA
-289 FEEDSLSSISV
+289 
-300 KPGDDNASWPTS
+300 G
-312 DDEDLSF
+312 
-319 NMKNTSKPNLR
+319 
-330 KLMNVSQR
+330 
-338 FKNLETELGLVS
+338 
-350 PQDETL
+350 
-356 FEDDNSDN
+356 
-364 KCEDTFGV
+364 
-372 PSKPSVDIC
+372 
-381 DSSPPALPSPD
+381 
-392 SILKPPFTSLG
+392 
-403 LGLTKEGEEQPVI
+403 EGEERPAI
-416 ETKHDGITESVP
+416 GTKDDGITESVP
-428 QAQTVNDCLTSAD
+428 QEQTVNDCLTSAD

-472 ESLPEKYIDHLSGNA
+472 ESLPETYIDHLSGNA

-499 EDSPEKYSFL
+499 GDVFYIPSCMSGSRNFKMAKLEDTRNVGIPVAHMDSLEKYSFL

-523 GEMEEKQTSKS
+523 GQMEEKQTSKS

-546 VEGKDFVPNEPG
+546 VEGKGFVPNEPR
-558 EMEEKEASKS
+558 EMEDIQASQS
-568 DSPEK
+568 DSPGK
-573 YFHLKPAV
+573 YSYLKPAV
-581 EGKDFIP
+581 EGKEFIP
-588 NQPGE
+588 NQPRE
-593 MEEIQAC
+593 VEEIQAS
-600 QTDSPGKYSYL
+600 QSDSPGKYSYL

-661 HLQIEETKRHQNDEM
+661 HLQIEETEKHQNDEM

-684 SASAGLM
+684 SAAAGLM

-702 LCPITENEESDGDP
+702 PCPITENEESDGDP
-716 ALDTKELM
+716 ALDTKELR
-724 KGEKEKQTSKESVII
+724 KGEKEKQTSKESVIT
-739 PRFEKAPSLTSRPLQ
+739 PRFEKAPSLTSRPLR

-767 EGRPAKKTSSEA
+767 EGRPAKKTSSEE
-779 EEVKKQIDSVD
+779 EEVKKQIPCMD

-796 PSSETISEDFHMPCS
+796 PSSETISEGFHMPCS
-811 NYMICMSLI
+811 NYMTCMSLI

-835 IQDMVLSYERLI
+835 IQNAVLSYRRLI
-847 ELKKN
+847 ELKKY

-867 ANRLQKELSET
+867 AKGLQKELSEK
-878 KEVISKL
+878 KEMISKL

-894 ELCSLRFTLK
+894 ELCSLRRLFPSTSPNPYRLPWC
-904 QEKERR
+904 EARATGCARR
-910 RNAEMLYEKIQ
+910 SHLDS
-921 EQLIR
+921 QLQSLTGP
-926 KEEQYNKEVE
+926 E
-936 MKQELELNLRTLD
+936 
-949 MELRTVKNDF
+949 
-959 NQVVEEWNDTKKQ
+959 VVEEWNDTKKQ

-1003 SSGISNSHENE
+1003 SSGISNSCEKE

-1020 KYILE
+1020 KYMLE

-1032 LEIDTINNQSQ
+1032 LEIDTINNQNQ

-1064 KTIKLN
+1064 KTIKLT
-1070 EERLTKTELQH
+1070 EERLTNTELQH
-1081 SGQINALSIE
+1081 SGEINALTIE

-1117 ARLAAAIQDY
+1117 ARLATAIQDY

-1181 TLETELHRTRD
+1181 TLETELHSTRD

-1197 TLVLERAQRDLSQ
+1197 TLVLERVQRDLSQ
-1210 TQCQKKEIEHSYQS
+1210 TQCQKKEIEHAYQS

-1255 QLDDAH
+1255 QLDDAY

-1281 LKKLEAESQ
+1281 IKKLQAESQ

-1312 RMYVYEKEK
+1312 KMYVYEKEK

-1357 NLEDEVQDLKKKL
+1357 NLEDEVKDLKEKL

-1383 HAEAVTRIET
+1383 HAEAVMRIET

-1405 AELKDTITKQV
+1405 AELKDTIKKQV
-1416 EKIEQLQENTLSTC
+1416 GKIEQLQENTLSTC
-1430 SSDDEKG
+1430 SSDDEKE

-1467 ARFKKLLKV
+1467 TRFKKLLKA
-1476 TRKKLSEYENEDL
+1476 TRKKLSEYGNEDL

-1499 AETDIQINMLKHKVD
+1499 TETDIQINMLKHK
-1514 DLTAKLETLS
+1514 
-1524 SKNQVLT
+1524 
-1531 LELSSMKE
+1531 
-1539 IQTKCEKLEKNK
+1539 
-1551 KKLEQ
+1551 
-1556 QVVNLRSCVEV
+1556 
-1567 NMVEYSKIEQYKRE
+1567 
-1581 LEERTRLN
+1581 
-1589 IEEKLK
+1589 
-1595 EVDLFLQTQ
+1595 TQ

-1620 SLRSQMELR
+1620 SVRSQMELR

-1636 LLKMKSSQEDL
+1636 LFKMKSSQEDL

-1659 LEEVTHRMS
+1659 LEEVMHRTS

-1677 ERLAETSTKLLVEK
+1677 ERLAETSTRLLMEK

-1704 PSLDLPYGRNVNNSS
+1704 PALDLPYGRKVNNSS
-1719 LFNRNVTL
+1719 LFNRNVAL
-1727 RENVVIPTS
+1727 RENMMIPTS
-1736 NSWRSS
+1736 NSWHSS
-1742 KDIGTF
+1742 NDIGTF

-1792 DDVLKSYREYSQ
+1792 DDVQKAYREYSE

-1810 TI
+1810 SI